1 MRKYDR
7 VDDFYY
13 HECDNDYKG
22 CGTEIWKIDNKEL
35 CTECALNEVFTLDR
49 AEKFLFQPKKSL
61 WSDIDNLKNILT
73 YVLTEQEIYDALMKA
88 YKDKKDGIV
97 GHLECANGLEECIK
111 ENADERYFLEF
122 FGYEMIQE
130 EY

>member
-1 MRKYDR
+1 MNFSFVLKNRQFVQVVVVRAKHFVPLSLQPKHSVR
-7 VDDFYY
+7 
-13 HECDNDYKG
+13 
-22 CGTEIWKIDNKEL
+22 
-35 CTECALNEVFTLDR
+35 ALNEVFTLDR